1 MARRPSNI
9 FQRGHLRQAYR
20 SGLELAVGAML
31 ASAGIAAEYE
41 TVRVPYEVPAKTRHY
56 TPDWVLP
63 NGIILETKGLW
74 DSDDRAKHLLI
85 RQQHPDLDIRMVFSN
100 PNAKLR
106 KGSPTTYAS
115 FCEKHGILFSKKE
128 PPTSW
133 LEEADDATRIE
144 AVKRLR
150 RSG

>member
-106 KGSPTTYAS
+106 KGSPTTYAA
-115 FCEKHGILFSKKE
+115 FCEKHGIKFSKKE
-128 PPTSW
+128 PPKEWLTEPACPVKTS
-133 LEEADDATRIE
+133 
-144 AVKRLR
+144 AVDKLR
-150 RSG
+150 KG